1 MAVEWETRIAAVPLE
16 VTGSGS
22 ATSGLEISGLAV
34 PYNVVAEIHDQDG
47 HYLEAFRAGAFA
59 AQKKAPQMYFHHGQD
74 LRTGRVP
81 IGTWD
86 QFLESDDGF
95 RVRGRLFDNELVR
108 PLADAVRAGALRGL
122 SVNFRTPADGQ
133 TWGRNQDGMRTRMVT
148 KATTR
153 EVSLTD
159 MPAYEQAG
167 LGRSDGER
175 ERLLAIRAEAI
186 EMLERDRQFR
196 EAGIIKNHMTPQ
208 QRHNYLRLAGIIK
221 G

>member
-1 MAVEWETRIAAVPLE
+1 VAVEWETRIAYMPLE

-22 ATSGLEISGLAV
+22 ATAGLEISGLAV
-34 PYNVVAEIHDQDG
+34 PYGAVAEIRDQDG

-59 AQKKAPQMYFHHGQD
+59 GQKKAPQMYFHHGLD
-74 LRTGRVP
+74 IRTGRVP
-81 IGTWD
+81 IGIWD

-108 PLADAVRAGALRGL
+108 PLADAVRAGVLRGL

-133 TWGRNQDGMRTRMVT
+133 TWGRNNDGMRTRMVT

-159 MPAYEQAG
+159 SLAYEFAG
-167 LGRSDGER
+167 LGRSQDER
-175 ERLLAIRAEAI
+175 ERLLEIRAKAI
-186 EMLERDRQFR
+186 EMIEGNR
-196 EAGIIKNHMTPQ
+196 MTPQ
-208 QRHNYLRLAGIIK
+208 QRHNYMRLHRII
-221 G
+221 